1 MVAGADICRQRRLR
15 TAKEI
20 VVGYTVIGREPEL
33 LADAFDVAVLD
44 FVLLL
49 AQRYRIG
56 EDVAAD
62 VAFEQ
67 RVAALAAACFLPA
80 LVGSEDASKLAEGE
94 RQTSTS
100 HRTRDDT
107 NVFAVFASL
116 DFDAIEAWPAK
127 FRKNDFS
134 PDNIFASREH
144 FEELAFGWVEEV
156 GRVVVFD
163 GGLDLEEDRLGQFLH
178 RIWLGGAIAHEI
190 EL

>member
-1 MVAGADICRQRRLR
+1 M
-15 TAKEI
+15 
-20 VVGYTVIGREPEL
+20 EL

-56 EDVAAD
+56 EDAAVD
-62 VAFEQ
+62 IAFEQ
-67 RVAALAAACFLPA
+67 CVAALAAACFLPA
-80 LVGSEDASKLAEGE
+80 VIGSEDASKLAKGE

-100 HRTRDDT
+100 HRTREVA

-116 DFDAIEAWPAK
+116 DFDAIEAWSAK
-127 FRKNDFS
+127 FREHDFS
-134 PDNIFASREH
+134 PRDIFAGREH

-163 GGLDLEEDRLGQFLH
+163 GGLDLEEDGLGQFLH
-178 RIWLGGAIAHEI
+178 RVLLRGAITHEV
-190 EL
+190 EFKAVRNPTAVFLVENNA